1 MTTMQRPL
9 EKTRLDLLWQA
20 VQQRDPTYDGFVIY
34 AVRTTGIYCRPICPS
49 RRPHRAN
56 VRFFA
61 DSKEARSA
69 GYRACLRCFPDR
81 TWPEN
86 RNSSLVKRVCD
97 QIDSHLDQHPD
108 SLPSLAQLSQAVEVS
123 ASHLQRVFKKET
135 GLTPRQYAHSDR
147 LERFKSLVRD
157 GSPISA
163 AMFDSGFSSSS
174 RLYEDSDG
182 QFGMT
187 PGRYRRGGAGT
198 TIGYLVAESPLGSL
212 LVAATGKGICS
223 VKLGDDASTLLKNLR
238 AEFPA
243 ANLQEGDETLRGWLE
258 SVLEYLVG
266 ERLGLDLPLDIQAT
280 AFQRRVWRMLQS
292 IPYGETRSYQQM
304 ALNVG
309 LTGNASRAVGNAC
322 ASNPVALVIPCH
334 RAVRKDGSFGGY
346 RWGLHRKKALLAMEE
361 RKSSEDPNWAASP
374 VDYLI

>member
-1 MTTMQRPL
+1 MTTIQKDL
-9 EKTRLDLLWQA
+9 EETRLARQWEA
-20 VQQRDPTYDGFVIY
+20 VLQRNPSYDGSFVY
-34 AVRTTGIYCRPICPS
+34 AVSSTGIYCRPTCPS
-49 RRPHRAN
+49 RRPCRAN

-61 DSKEARSA
+61 DSKEAQSA
-69 GYRACLRCFPDR
+69 GYRACLRCLPDR
-81 TWPEN
+81 PDQKS
-86 RNSSLVKRVCD
+86 RNSDLVKLICH

-108 SLPSLAQLSQAVEVS
+108 SLPSLAQLSQAVDVS

-135 GLTPRQYAHSDR
+135 GLTPRQYAHSAR

-157 GSPISA
+157 GSPVSA

-174 RLYEDSDG
+174 RLYEDANG

-187 PGRYRRGGAGT
+187 PGRYRSGGAGT

-223 VKLGDDASTLLKNLR
+223 VKLGDDASVLLNDLR
-238 AEFPA
+238 TEFPL
-243 ANLQEGDETLRGWLE
+243 ANFQEGDEALRGWLE
-258 SVLEYLVG
+258 SVLEYLEG

-309 LTGNASRAVGNAC
+309 LTGNAGRAVGNAC

-334 RAVRKDGSFGGY
+334 RAVRKDGSLGGY
-346 RWGLHRKKALLAMEE
+346 RWGLHRKEALIAMEE
-361 RKSSEDPNWAASP
+361 RKNSEDPN
-374 VDYLI
+374 

>member
-1 MTTMQRPL
+1 MTTIQRPL
-9 EKTRLDLLWQA
+9 DKASPDLLWR
-20 VQQRDPTYDGFVIY
+20 VVLQRDPRYDGSFIY
-34 AVRTTGIYCRPICPS
+34 AVSSTGIYCRPICPS
-49 RRPHRAN
+49 RRPYRAN

-61 DSKEARSA
+61 DSDEARSA

-81 TWPEN
+81 PQQEN

-97 QIDSHLDQHPD
+97 QIDSHLNEHPD
-108 SLPSLAQLSQAVEVS
+108 GLPSLAQLSQDVGVS

-135 GLTPRQYAHSDR
+135 GLTPRQYAHSGR

-157 GSPISA
+157 GNA
-163 AMFDSGFSSSS
+163 VTTALFDSGFSSSS
-174 RLYEDSDG
+174 RLYEDADG

-198 TIGYLVAESPLGSL
+198 TIGYLVAESPLGAL

-223 VKLGDDASTLLKNLR
+223 VKLGDNPSALLKDLQ

-243 ANLQEGDETLRGWLE
+243 ADFQEGDEALRGWLGL
-258 SVLEYLVG
+258 VLEYLEG

-304 ALNVG
+304 ALEIGFN
-309 LTGNASRAVGNAC
+309 GNSGRAVGNAC
-322 ASNPVALVIPCH
+322 ASNPAALVIPCH
-334 RAVRKDGSFGGY
+334 RAVRKDGSLGGY
-346 RWGLHRKKALLAMEE
+346 RWGLGRKETLIAMEHRKSFQAHQ
-361 RKSSEDPNWAASP
+361 
-374 VDYLI
+374 

>member
-1 MTTMQRPL
+1 MTTIQRPL
-9 EKTRLDLLWQA
+9 DKASPDLLWHA
-20 VQQRDPTYDGFVIY
+20 VLQRDPTYDGSFVY
-34 AVRTTGIYCRPICPS
+34 AVSSTGIYCRPICPS
-49 RRPHRAN
+49 RRAYRAN

-61 DSKEARSA
+61 DSDEARSA
-69 GYRACLRCFPDR
+69 GYRACLRCLPDQ
-81 TWPEN
+81 PNQES
-86 RNSSLVKRVCD
+86 RNSDLVKHVCHE
-97 QIDSHLDQHPD
+97 IDSHLDEHPD
-108 SLPSLAQLSQAVEVS
+108 GLPSLAQLSQAVGVS
-123 ASHLQRVFKKET
+123 ASHLQRIFKKET
-135 GLTPRQYAHSDR
+135 GLTPRQYAHAGR

-157 GSPISA
+157 GSA
-163 AMFDSGFSSSS
+163 VTTALFDSGFSSSS
-174 RLYEDSDG
+174 RLYEDADG

-198 TIGYLVAESPLGSL
+198 TIGYLVAESPLGAL

-223 VKLGDDASTLLKNLR
+223 VKLGDNPSALLKDLQ

-243 ANLQEGDETLRGWLE
+243 ADFQEGEKALRGWLGL
-258 SVLEYLVG
+258 VLEYLEG

-304 ALNVG
+304 ALDIG

-334 RAVRKDGSFGGY
+334 RAVRKDGSLGGY
-346 RWGLHRKKALLAMEE
+346 RWGLGRKEALIAMEHRKSFHAHQ
-361 RKSSEDPNWAASP
+361 
-374 VDYLI
+374 

>member
-1 MTTMQRPL
+1 MTTIQKAL
-9 EKTRLDLLWQA
+9 EETRHDLLWQA
-20 VQQRDPTYDGFVIY
+20 VQQRDPTYDGSVIY
-34 AVRTTGIYCRPICPS
+34 AVRTTGIYCRPTCPS
-49 RRPHRAN
+49 RRPYRAN

-61 DSKEARSA
+61 DSKEAESA
-69 GYRACLRCFPDR
+69 GYRACRRCLPDR
-81 TWPEN
+81 PDQKS
-86 RNSSLVKRVCD
+86 RNSDLVKLICH

-108 SLPSLAQLSQAVEVS
+108 GLPSLAQLSQAVDVS

-135 GLTPRQYAHSDR
+135 GLTPRQYAHTGR

-157 GSPISA
+157 GSA
-163 AMFDSGFSSSS
+163 VTTALFDSGFSSSS

-187 PGRYRRGGAGT
+187 PGRYRSGGAGT

-223 VKLGDDASTLLKNLR
+223 VKLGDDASTLLKDLQ

-243 ANLQEGDETLRGWLE
+243 ADFQEGDETLRGWLE
-258 SVLEYLVG
+258 LVLEYLEG

-304 ALNVG
+304 ALEIG
-309 LTGNASRAVGNAC
+309 LTGNAGRAVGNAC

-334 RAVRKDGSFGGY
+334 RAVRKDGSLGGY
-346 RWGLHRKKALLAMEE
+346 RWGLHRKEALIAMED
-361 RKSSEDPNWAASP
+361 RKSTEDP
-374 VDYLI
+374 D

>member
-1 MTTMQRPL
+1 MTTTQRPL
-9 EKTRLDLLWQA
+9 EKTHPDLLWQA
-20 VQQRDPTYDGFVIY
+20 VLQRDSTYNGSVIY
-34 AVRTTGIYCRPICPS
+34 AVRTTGIYCRPTCPS
-49 RRPHRAN
+49 RRPNRAN

-61 DSKEARSA
+61 DSKDAQSA
-69 GYRACLRCFPDR
+69 GYRACLRCLPDS
-81 TWPEN
+81 PDQKS
-86 RNSSLVKRVCD
+86 RNSDLVKRVCH
-97 QIDSHLDQHPD
+97 QIDSHLNEHPD
-108 SLPSLAQLSQAVEVS
+108 SLPSLAQLSQTVDVS

-135 GLTPRQYAHSDR
+135 GLTPRQYAHTGR

-157 GSPISA
+157 GSPVSA

-174 RLYEDSDG
+174 RLYEDADG

-187 PGRYRRGGAGT
+187 PGRYRSGGAGT

-223 VKLGDDASTLLKNLR
+223 VKLGDDASVLLNDLR
-238 AEFPA
+238 AEFSA
-243 ANLQEGDETLRGWLE
+243 ADFQEGDETLRGWLE
-258 SVLEYLVG
+258 SVLEYLEG

-280 AFQRRVWRMLQS
+280 AFQHRVWRMLQS

-309 LTGNASRAVGNAC
+309 LTGNAGRAVGNAC

-334 RAVRKDGSFGGY
+334 RAVRKDGSLGGY
-346 RWGLHRKKALLAMEE
+346 RWGLHRKEALIAMED
-361 RKSSEDPNWAASP
+361 RKSTEDP
-374 VDYLI
+374 D